1 MLVLT
6 QRLLVLVQL
15 AQQLHVSTLQRQL
28 LRLRAPMVFTCNL
41 ELAQTLVLMLQKDTT
56 QPLLKQRPQTLIG
69 SK

>member
-1 MLVLT
+1 M
-6 QRLLVLVQL
+6 LVQL

-28 LRLRAPMVFTCNL
+28 LRLRALMVFICNL

>member
-28 LRLRAPMVFTCNL
+28 LRLRALMVFICNL